1 MVTLL
6 NDGDA
11 ESIAEALQRK
21 LYISIGDVDVHK
33 MTGRWF
39 TVVDSPS
46 SHSEQYKLIQEDRYT
61 ATFSI
66 NQYSRN
72 FDQTH
77 ILHGTARKIGPEPGN
92 FFVLT
97 GHPSDA
103 CPYFPIR
110 LGPENEEDGKY
121 EYVILTQAL
130 KHPTMV
136 LARDLQRFKARY
148 AKEVRSFLETYGFMN
163 PITSLNNPLYF
174 VNVTSC
180 LKRKEYY
187 FDLDGED

>member
-1 MVTLL
+1 M
-6 NDGDA
+6 
-11 ESIAEALQRK
+11 S
-21 LYISIGDVDVHK
+21 
-33 MTGRWF
+33 GRWF
-39 TVVDSPS
+39 TAVDSPS
-46 SHSEQYKLIQEDRYT
+46 SHSEQCVVSYYKIIQEDRYT

-66 NQYSRN
+66 SQYSRN

-77 ILHGTARKIGPEPGN
+77 IIHGTARKIGPEPGN

-110 LGPENEEDGKY
+110 LGPEIEDGKY
-121 EYVILTQAL
+121 DYVILTQAL

-136 LARDLQRFKARY
+136 LARDLKRFESKY

-187 FDLDGED
+187 FDLEGED